1 MRCGNAGMLLC
12 GQRIKPG
19 IAQAARPVLAGVLG
33 NLHPAGSGIVQ
44 KERHMMRAAELCH
57 KAGIR
62 MGSFAPDSVV
72 HMGRHDGDAKF
83 RFAAQQKTEQRHRIR
98 PAGAG
103 NDDTVPQPKQTLP
116 AAIGQQGLFHR
127 VYWVLQ

>member
-1 MRCGNAGMLLC
+1 
-12 GQRIKPG
+12 
-19 IAQAARPVLAGVLG
+19 
-33 NLHPAGSGIVQ
+33 
-44 KERHMMRAAELCH
+44 MMRAAELRH

-62 MGSFAPDSVV
+62 MGSFAPDSVI

-103 NDDTVPQPKQTLP
+103 NDNTVPQPKQTLP

>member
-1 MRCGNAGMLLC
+1 
-12 GQRIKPG
+12 
-19 IAQAARPVLAGVLG
+19 
-33 NLHPAGSGIVQ
+33 
-44 KERHMMRAAELCH
+44 MMRAAELRH

-72 HMGRHDGDAKF
+72 HMGHHDGDAKF
-83 RFAAQQKTEQRHRIR
+83 RFAAPETEQRHRIR

-103 NDDTVPQPKQTLP
+103 NDDTVPQPKQTPP

>member
-1 MRCGNAGMLLC
+1 
-12 GQRIKPG
+12 
-19 IAQAARPVLAGVLG
+19 
-33 NLHPAGSGIVQ
+33 
-44 KERHMMRAAELCH
+44 
-57 KAGIR
+57 

-103 NDDTVPQPKQTLP
+103 NDDTVSQPKQTLP

>member
-19 IAQAARPVLAGVLG
+19 IAQAARPVLAGVWG

-44 KERHMMRAAELCH
+44 KERHMMRAAELRH

-62 MGSFAPDSVV
+62 MGSFAP
-72 HMGRHDGDAKF
+72 DAKF

>member
-1 MRCGNAGMLLC
+1 MLLC

-33 NLHPAGSGIVQ
+33 NLHPSGSGIVQ
-44 KERHMMRAAELCH
+44 KERHMMRAAELRH

-98 PAGAG
+98 PAGERHDNSIPFLKHLMLGNIGPGAG
-103 NDDTVPQPKQTLP
+103 FKLIHGHSP
-116 AAIGQQGLFHR
+116 R
-127 VYWVLQ
+127 W